1 MDEKTQT
8 MVLIKSVRVLGIT
21 QNEYVFAAQLMED
34 A

>member
-1 MDEKTQT
+1 MDEKTKT

-21 QNEYVFAAQLMED
+21 QNEYVLAAQLMED